1 VFSHIQNPD
10 FLIKG
15 HIHRRGIIPGERI
28 VRSRGKREKNMIEVY
43 YMHTCKGHNETHLK
57 M

>member
-28 VRSRGKREKNMIEVY
+28 VGSRGKREKNMIKVY
-43 YMHTCKGHNETHLK
+43 TVCTHVK
-57 M
+57 VIMKPI